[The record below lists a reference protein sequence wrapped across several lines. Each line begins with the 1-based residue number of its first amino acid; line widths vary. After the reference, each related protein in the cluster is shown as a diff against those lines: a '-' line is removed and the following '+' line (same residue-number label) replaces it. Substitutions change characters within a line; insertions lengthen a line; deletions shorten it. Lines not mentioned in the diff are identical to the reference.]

1 MGRFVDE
8 GTSPC
13 KHCADRTL
21 GCHGICKDYVEWQ
34 EMVAKRRRWL
44 RKQKAQTAI
53 HKGSRLASPARELPI
68 GVVTSFIGGPLF
80 LILLNYRR
88 GGYAQD

>member
-53 HKGSRLASPARELPI
+53 HKGSFTGTTPPPGKHVDKFGKKVR
-68 GVVTSFIGGPLF
+68 
-80 LILLNYRR
+80 
-88 GGYAQD
+88 